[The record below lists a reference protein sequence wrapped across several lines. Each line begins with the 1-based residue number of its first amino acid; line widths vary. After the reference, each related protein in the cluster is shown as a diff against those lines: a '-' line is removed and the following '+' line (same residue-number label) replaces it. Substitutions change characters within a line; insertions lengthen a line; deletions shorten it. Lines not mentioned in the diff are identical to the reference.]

1 LILTPPAMSSAAA
14 VGCIG
19 MTNKTKQI
27 RALIEQWAA
36 GVRSGDMDGVL
47 ADPAD
52 DIVMF
57 ELVSL
62 YAQTQDG
69 RLDINPRHPL
79 SLAVPRWGGFP
90 SRLMI
95 RFRPRGNQYG
105 ERLSRFRPT
114 RFR

>member
-1 LILTPPAMSSAAA
+1 MSSAAA

-36 GVRSGDMDGVL
+36 AVHSGDMDGVL
-47 ADPAD
+47 ADHAD

-62 YAQTQDG
+62 YAQPQDG

-79 SLAVPRWGGFP
+79 SLAVPRRWVSFAANDQVQTKGKSIWRTAHKVSLRISDF
-90 SRLMI
+90 
-95 RFRPRGNQYG
+95 
-105 ERLSRFRPT
+105 
-114 RFR
+114 